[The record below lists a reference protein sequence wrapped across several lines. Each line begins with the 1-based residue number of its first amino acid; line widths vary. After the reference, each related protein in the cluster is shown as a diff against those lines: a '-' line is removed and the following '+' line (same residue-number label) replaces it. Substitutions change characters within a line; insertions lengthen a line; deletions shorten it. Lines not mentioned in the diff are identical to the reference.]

1 MTAGGSLT
9 APRPQARRPFE
20 TYRDDGPLAR
30 GLGALAG
37 RRLPLSAVPLTV
49 AGIAPLIA
57 AMAID
62 GDGASDAVAGAVVA
76 WFVVLAGVAAGRPQ
90 EGRLRWVVPP
100 LVRLGE
106 YAGIVWL
113 ASLAGRSSLPAAFA
127 LLAALAFRHYDL
139 VYRMRLQGSTP
150 PRRLGDAAGG
160 WEGRLIGAWLL
171 LALGLLPAG
180 MYVAAGVLGAA
191 FLAESVAGWVR
202 FGRGGPTTGF
212 DDQAEEEDA

>member
-1 MTAGGSLT
+1 VLLGG
-9 APRPQARRPFE
+9 
-20 TYRDDGPLAR
+20 
-30 GLGALAG
+30 
-37 RRLPLSAVPLTV
+37 
-49 AGIAPLIA
+49 I
-57 AMAID
+57 
-62 GDGASDAVAGAVVA
+62 
-76 WFVVLAGVAAGRPQ
+76 AAGRPQ
-90 EGRLRWVVPP
+90 EGRLRWVAPP

-139 VYRMRLQGSTP
+139 VYRMRLQGSAP
-150 PRRLGDAAGG
+150 PRWLGDAAGG

-171 LALGLLPAG
+171 LALDLLPAG

-191 FLAESVAGWVR
+191 FLAESVAGWMR
-202 FGRGGPTTGF
+202 FGRGAAPTGF